1 MAAKSLKEWI
11 DEYESK
17 TGDKFF
23 TPAGFRLYWLPERGF
38 ASMKPDFEG
47 KMLIIWQVCGDGKF
61 WRDAA
66 ELYIA
71 NALGLET
78 LISICTR
85 PVIPY
90 MRAFHW
96 EVLDEECVNGQY
108 RYLCQD
114 SAGRAV
120 VLTHKD
126 SGNKDNPNP
135 EYWVTHYIKRKAA
148 RTFAEFFGEDE
159 KAGE

>member
-1 MAAKSLKEWI
+1 MAKGDIQMAAKSLKEWI

-47 KMLIIWQVCGDGKF
+47 KMLIIWQ
-61 WRDAA
+61 
-66 ELYIA
+66 
-71 NALGLET
+71 ET